1 MQHPK
6 KRSWGFK
13 VTLIL
18 TAIGALVLFVAAL
31 SMPHRA
37 GGVIN
42 LYDRGLEGGPDSYFH
57 HIYDPNHLLGPMGN
71 VDFDLDNF
79 QANTG
84 NVILIAVFDTIP
96 SKDPLFTL
104 YTAEQWAPG
113 AKGDDRGVAVFVF
126 MKERHIRAEIGYG
139 LEGELTD
146 IAMGRI
152 LEATMVPL
160 LREGKPMEAV
170 EAYVNELKNHLA
182 QIKGRGARRTFFEE
196 LPVHLRE
203 VKRKAAL
210 VPRIWIN
217 VPLGPRLIM
226 SAIAV
231 LLWGGLVSMVFNL
244 GQAVI
249 KVIRFVEKAWFHH
262 DMKGGLQALTGIIS
276 VLLLIAQRAVIV
288 FVILAGGGYF
298 LGGSGMFGGGGVNV
312 FW

>member
-1 MQHPK
+1 MQHAK

-18 TAIGALVLFVAAL
+18 MAMGALALFVAAL
-31 SMPHRA
+31 YVPHRA
-37 GGVIN
+37 GDVIN
-42 LYDRGLEGGPDSYFH
+42 LYDRGLEGGPDSHFH
-57 HIYDPNHLLGPMGN
+57 HFYDPNHLLGPMGN
-71 VDFDLDNF
+71 ADFDLDNF
-79 QANTG
+79 QTNTG
-84 NVILIAVFDTIP
+84 NVILFAAFDTIP

-104 YTAEQWAPG
+104 YTAERWAPG
-113 AKGDDRGVAVFVF
+113 AKGDDRGVAVFLF

-170 EAYVNELKNHLA
+170 EACVNELKTRLA
-182 QIKGRGARRTFFEE
+182 HIKGRGERRTFFEE

-203 VKRKAAL
+203 VKRKAVL
-210 VPRIWIN
+210 VPGIWIY
-217 VPLGPRLIM
+217 VALGPRLII

-231 LLWGGLVSMVFNL
+231 LLWGGLVSMVINL
-244 GQAVI
+244 GQALI
-249 KVIRFVEKAWFHH
+249 KVIRFGERALLHH
-262 DMKGGLQALTGIIS
+262 DMKGGVQALTGIIS
-276 VLLLIAQRAVIV
+276 VLVLIVQRAVIA